1 MLGAMARYILINAI
15 PGLRAGSI
23 FDTDQGQNPDQARSQ
38 GGLLV
43 QLPMP
48 ALEEAAAYAQR
59 AYERGGGDALASGVM
74 LAALA
79 GQVLPPQTILW
90 KPSGGGDARTWDD
103 VMVRL
108 EGIKTPAEIW
118 MPVNE
123 VYKIPSNS
131 SRYPMGNSR
140 FAGRLGG
147 AVEVDIE
154 DGATLLDC
162 GGSYSTVILR
172 GFTTSDQRPS
182 FDYSAFYSGTLGAGL
197 FLGDF
202 GGYWKQQ
209 GSAPLVVVPDG
220 SFFVFAARNGG
231 GIDQGGIPSQEVI
244 RLSDL
249 SVLIM
254 ACLGSPFSMTDNFLT
269 GPGSAT
275 VLVQHDGSAQ
285 YPDPASFTP
294 GFSGQMFNVPFGKFG
309 GSGPS
314 SFRPL
319 PVQLPLQDGLVYY
332 DDDQKK
338 PIWWNGNGQ
347 VWLDAASGVVP

>member
-1 MLGAMARYILINAI
+1 MARYILINAI

-38 GGLLV
+38 GGHLV

-48 ALEEAAAYAQR
+48 ALEEAGAYAQR
-59 AYERGGGDALASGVM
+59 AYERGGGDALATGVM

-118 MPVNE
+118 LPVNE
-123 VYKIPSNS
+123 TFTIPADAT
-131 SRYPMGNSR
+131 RYALGGTR
-140 FAGRLGG
+140 FVGRLGG

-209 GSAPLVVVPDG
+209 GSAPLVVVPENA
-220 SFFVFAARNGG
+220 FFVFAARNGG
-231 GIDQGGIPSQEVI
+231 GIDQGGIPGQEVI
-244 RLSDL
+244 RMADL
-249 SVLIM
+249 STLIL
-254 ACLGSPFSMTDNFLT
+254 ACLGSPFSMTDNFLI

-285 YPDPASFTP
+285 YPDPATHIP
-294 GFSGQMFNVPFGKFG
+294 GFSGLVVNAPFGKFG

-314 SFRPL
+314 AFRPL
-319 PVQLPLQDGLVYY
+319 PALGPLQDGLQFY
-332 DDDQKK
+332 DDDLKK
-338 PIWWNGNGQ
+338 PIWWNLGGLI
-347 VWLDAASGVVP
+347 WLDAASGVVP